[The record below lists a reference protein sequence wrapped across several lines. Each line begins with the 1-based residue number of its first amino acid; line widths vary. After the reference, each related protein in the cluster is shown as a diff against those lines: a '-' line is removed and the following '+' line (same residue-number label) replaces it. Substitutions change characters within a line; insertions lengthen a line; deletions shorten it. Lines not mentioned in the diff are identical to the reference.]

1 MTTVAESV
9 DVDLQRPVDLD
20 PHQRLFELAGP
31 VGRDPVEAR
40 GHRVPV
46 AAEIGVHEPRLVAE
60 SERSHMLP
68 FASDILVAFDS
79 GLEPATLAR
88 AFRLSRDGV
97 DAVIAAGQRP

>member
-1 MTTVAESV
+1 
-9 DVDLQRPVDLD
+9 
-20 PHQRLFELAGP
+20 
-31 VGRDPVEAR
+31 
-40 GHRVPV
+40 
-46 AAEIGVHEPRLVAE
+46 
-60 SERSHMLP
+60 MLP